1 MGSIFDQNGDLRHEV
16 QGLATEFT
24 MIDSAVAD
32 ICRRAARPGLSHV
45 FRETE
50 AARELLSA
58 WEWRLVRL
66 GAARDEFVS
75 RLAFHGQSR
84 ATAALWLSE
93 PDTLPE
99 LPAWGPF
106 LEDVLTFIGTGELPL
121 PDADMQLG
129 RSKGRPS
136 IDSAPALPNFL
147 RPFVEVAFRRLSAS
161 AGPAMPELL
170 GQTAESWAEY
180 LCQRLSAV
188 AFRTVLHELK
198 QFAQRSKL
206 PAEQQFTAYM
216 ATLRTPTG
224 LLALF
229 KQYPVLARLL
239 SETALQQQVCFR
251 EFLGRLHA
259 DLPLLAAQFRDGRP
273 LGRLQTIDWGQS
285 DSHRDGHC
293 VAILTFED
301 GWRVVYKPR
310 SLAADRVLTQFSDW
324 WNSHSPD
331 LAFRVPDVLDREAYG
346 WAEWVRPEPCSTD
359 DEVRLYFRRLGAT
372 FAILGLL
379 GSTDVHFENLLPSG
393 TNPLVIDWE
402 CILSHH
408 VSDVSA
414 CPTAEDWL
422 ERMDKLLDIIPRWRR
437 PVKTET
443 THGLSSIAGSGMRNW
458 PGAGMKFADPCT
470 SRMRIVHEAAL
481 QLAPTCLPRMG
492 DELVD
497 AGRYLPEF
505 AAGFTAS
512 LEVFRLRRAE
522 LAAADGP
529 LADLGRCESRYLP
542 RDTNEYCAKLFWCRA
557 PDQLTSGAAFLVAC
571 DLVLSDR
578 PGGLD
583 AEAVYRAE
591 TEAFCRGDIP
601 RFTRVIDS
609 PELRDDWGRVV
620 ERVQVGSG
628 LQRIDNYLAALDDDA
643 IHAQCDI
650 ACQSNR
656 MLAQPPLALADDP
669 AEAAGQIADWLRDI
683 AIRLRG
689 GVGWLNLLGNLNAP
703 NLQFNVNLYDGSAG
717 VVLFLINAAARSGD
731 RRWRQIA
738 EQGLTRLIYEM
749 DHEYSKVTAAASV
762 IEGWGGVV
770 YLLIEAARLL
780 DDPSW
785 LRAARR
791 LADRWLEAVARESN
805 PDLMAGYSGALRV
818 LDLLQAVSPAG
829 QYDERIAGLVHRV
842 QSSLNVTR
850 APEWY
855 TAAGLAHGQLGAILS
870 LLPHS
875 SVFWDEDRLGQI
887 LQLELRGMD
896 ERAARSFDAGATLW
910 CKGAVGAALFQL
922 AAYREGYSRLGSL
935 ADLSGWARRLVNM
948 PAADRQWLCC
958 GDTSRI
964 WWLSAA
970 GHELGRQDL
979 LDESRRVSRG
989 LVEHYRSSG
998 TFTLQRGREHCA
1010 MIGLMT
1016 GLAGAGLTML
1026 HAANPQGISQ
1036 VLTLGPALTDRLLP

>member
-1 MGSIFDQNGDLRHEV
+1 LE
-16 QGLATEFT
+16 TEIST
-24 MIDSAVAD
+24 IDAAVAE
-32 ICRRAARPGLSHV
+32 ISRRAARPGSSRV
-45 FRETE
+45 SRETE
-50 AARELLSA
+50 AARELIRA

-66 GAARDEFVS
+66 GATREEFVS

-93 PDTLPE
+93 PDTLQE
-99 LPAWGPF
+99 LPLWGVF
-106 LEDVLTFIGTGELPL
+106 LKECLAYARNPELPL
-121 PDADMQLG
+121 PDLDMYLG
-129 RSKGRPS
+129 TDKGRPT
-136 IDSAPALPNFL
+136 IDGAPALPNFL
-147 RPFVEVAFRRLSAS
+147 RPFVEVAFQRLRDS
-161 AGPAMPELL
+161 AGPAILKL
-170 GQTAESWAEY
+170 AGQAAESWSEY
-180 LCQRLSAV
+180 LCQRLSAL

-198 QFAQRSKL
+198 QFSQRSEL
-206 PAEQQFTAYM
+206 RTEQQFTAYL
-216 ATLRTPTG
+216 ATLRTTG
-224 LLALF
+224 GRLALF

-239 SETALQQQVCFR
+239 SETCLRQHLRFR
-251 EFLGRLHA
+251 EFLEQLHA

-285 DSHRDGHC
+285 DLHRDGHC

-310 SLAADRVLTQFSDW
+310 SLATDRALARFSEW
-324 WNSHSPD
+324 WNSYSPD

-346 WAEWVRPEPCSTD
+346 WAEWVRPAPCSTD
-359 DEVRLYFRRLGAT
+359 DEVRVYFRRLGAT

-393 TNPLVIDWE
+393 TSPLVIDWE

-414 CPTAEDWL
+414 CPTAENWL
-422 ERMDKLLDIIPRWRR
+422 ERMEKLLNIIPRWSR
-437 PVKTET
+437 PLKSGT
-443 THGLSSIAGSGMRNW
+443 THGLSSIAGSGMRDW

-470 SRMRIVHEAAL
+470 SRMRIVHEPSL
-481 QLAPTCLPRMG
+481 QPTPSCLPRLG

-505 AAGFTAS
+505 AAGFAAS
-512 LEVFRLRRAE
+512 LEVFRQRRAE

-542 RDTNEYCAKLFWCRA
+542 RDTSEYCAKLFWCRA
-557 PDQLTSGAAFLVAC
+557 PDQLTSGAAFLIAC

-578 PGGLD
+578 PGDLD

-591 TEAFCRGDIP
+591 TEAFFRGDIP
-601 RFTRVIDS
+601 RFTRVIDE
-609 PELRDDWGRVV
+609 PDLRDDWGRVV
-620 ERVQVGSG
+620 GRVQVGSG

-669 AEAAGQIADWLRDI
+669 AEAAGQIANWLCDI

-731 RRWRQIA
+731 RRWRQTA
-738 EQGLTRLIYEM
+738 ERGLTRLIYEM
-749 DHEYSKVTAAASV
+749 DQEYSKVKAAASV

-780 DDPSW
+780 DDPNW

-829 QYDERIAGLVHRV
+829 QYDKQIAGLVHRV

-850 APEWY
+850 TPEWY
-855 TAAGLAHGQLGAILS
+855 SPAGLAHGQLGAILS
-870 LLPHS
+870 LLPHP

-922 AAYREGYSRLGSL
+922 AAHREGYSRLGSL
-935 ADLSGWARRLVNM
+935 ADSSGWAGRLANM

-989 LVEHYRSSG
+989 LLEHYRSAG

-1016 GLAGAGLTML
+1016 GLAGVGLTML